1 MTKDI
6 SVKPNLRLS
15 WRDRRYKRFYEVTD
29 FLVNRIQEARLRHSN
44 SQVKI
49 SLSCGPNVLNTC
61 LASIGAEKF
70 T

>member
-6 SVKPNLRLS
+6 SEKPNLRLS

-49 SLSCGPNVLNTC
+49 SLSRAPNVLETC
-61 LASIGAEKF
+61 SASSGAEKF